1 MTHRFARHIALGLS
15 LVAVAAGCGSDSK
28 SGDTAATTAAAA
40 VTTAASPATSPD
52 TTEAGDSSGYG
63 DDTDTT
69 VAAESPAATSPAS
82 SSPAAAAADATLSL
96 ATVGDLG
103 DVIVDASGFTVYLFT
118 PDGTGPSTCT
128 EGCATAWP
136 PVLADAAP
144 TVGDGLDATLVGT
157 TDRADGTT
165 QVTYA
170 GHPLYRFGG
179 DSAAGDANGQEVG
192 DVWYVLDATGTA
204 VEG

>member
-1 MTHRFARHIALGLS
+1 MTHRLARHIALALA

-28 SGDTAATTAAAA
+28 SDDAADTTAAA
-40 VTTAASPATSPD
+40 VTTPAPDTSAPAAPETTAAAPD
-52 TTEAGDSSGYG
+52 TT
-63 DDTDTT
+63 
-69 VAAESPAATSPAS
+69 PAS
-82 SSPAAAAADATLSL
+82 TTPEETTPASEAPPATGDATISL
-96 ATVGDLG
+96 ATVDELG
-103 DVIVDASGFTVYLFT
+103 DVIVDSSGFTLYLFS

-144 TVGDGLDATLVGT
+144 TVGDGLDASLVGT

-179 DSAAGDANGQEVG
+179 DAVAGDANGQEVG

>member
-1 MTHRFARHIALGLS
+1 MTHRFARPIVLGLA

-28 SGDTAATTAAAA
+28 SNDAAATTAVAVTNPAAPDTTAAGAPSTTAAAAPDTTAPAATTAETTAATTA
-40 VTTAASPATSPD
+40 V
-52 TTEAGDSSGYG
+52 TEAS
-63 DDTDTT
+63 T
-69 VAAESPAATSPAS
+69 
-82 SSPAAAAADATLSL
+82 AAADATISL
-96 ATVGDLG
+96 ATVDEYG
-103 DVIVDASGFTVYLFT
+103 DVIVDASGFTLYLFS

-157 TDRADGTT
+157 TERADGTT

-192 DVWYVLDATGTA
+192 NVWYVLDATGTA